1 MTPSPPCGERLR
13 RGHSVPQVRGSY
25 WSARPY
31 KYDRHEEWIPLCQRR
46 LCRACV
52 VMEQKGMD
60 LGWLARR
67 GARWKKPVQFGL
79 RGFDAQGKTLHLVPR
94 SQDHQ
99 REPSIAKA
107 KSRVLG
113 VWLNAC
119 GAGLYTPA
127 HIIGRGAIHHRRQQR
142 RLTARRKRAEREHD
156 LQRGATDQE
165 YPDIATT
172 ASFNA

>member
-31 KYDRHEEWIPLCQRR
+31 KYDRHEEWNS
-46 LCRACV
+46 V
-52 VMEQKGMD
+52 VPATSVPGLRGNGTEGDGLGLASSTWGKME
-60 LGWLARR
+60 
-67 GARWKKPVQFGL
+67 KPVQFGL